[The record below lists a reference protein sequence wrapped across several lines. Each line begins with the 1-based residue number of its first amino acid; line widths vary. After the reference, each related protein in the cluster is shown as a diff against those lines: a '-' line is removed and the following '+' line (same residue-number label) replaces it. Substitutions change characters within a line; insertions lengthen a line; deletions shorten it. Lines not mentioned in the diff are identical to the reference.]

1 MNEYEVVIP
10 TIVPPVCELWK
21 GKTFIGYIRNE
32 LELNDILIQIKQN
45 NIEDGV
51 YHIEHKSIFNSYP
64 ILKEGKIK
72 QFHLYNLIDEQIKVL
87 MDID

>member
-21 GKTFIGYIRNE
+21 GGEFIGYIRNE
-32 LELNDILIQIKQN
+32 YELNHVLIQIKQN
-45 NIEDGV
+45 NIRDNT
-51 YHIEHKSIFNSYP
+51 YHIEYKGNCYP

-87 MDID
+87 MDINQ